1 MAAGSSGSLSSSVNL
16 ALSGRA
22 MPQWRENPTVRGP
35 KNLLTRSDRPQA
47 LEAEVV
53 RRILLLLFLA
63 FLAPP
68 AHAGGLTLSPQAQ
81 QALDRI
87 YSGDPDGGIAIARDV
102 ELANPQSPVGF
113 LLEGEALWWESYC
126 EACEIKWGQFDAWH
140 RAKKPEDN
148 AYFALA
154 DMAINLA
161 HVQIATSDTAE
172 MHVYAGLGYAL
183 KARLYS
189 LRDEKRN
196 IAHAGVAGRAEFLR
210 ALDLDPDMADATAGV
225 GLYNYYIDT
234 LSAIARMLRF
244 FMGLPGGNKQEGI
257 RQMRVG
263 IEHGAWMSVDSRFYL
278 ARNLRTYDERYE
290 DALTAAEPLATRYP
304 RNPIFLLFV
313 GNLNAELGRNLKA
326 AEYFR
331 AAENLQNPDAACAVR
346 AREVAASV
354 LASGGR

>member
-1 MAAGSSGSLSSSVNL
+1 MAAMVYCRLGQ
-16 ALSGRA
+16 A
-22 MPQWRENPTVRGP
+22 MPQWRETPTVRRPAG
-35 KNLLTRSDRPQA
+35 LSTRNDRPA

-53 RRILLLLFLA
+53 RRIVLLLFVA

-68 AHAGGLTLSPQAQ
+68 VQAGGLTLSPETQ

-87 YSGDPDGGIAIARDV
+87 YGGDPGGGIVIARDI
-102 ELANPQSPVGF
+102 ERANPQSPVGF
-113 LLEGEALWWESYC
+113 LLEGEALWWKSYC

-140 RAKKPEDN
+140 RARKPEDD
-148 AYFALA
+148 AYLALA
-154 DMAINLA
+154 DKAINLA
-161 HVQIATSDTAE
+161 HASDTAE
-172 MHVYAGLGYAL
+172 MHVCAGLGYAL

-263 IEHGAWMSVDSRFYL
+263 IEHGAWISVDSRFYL

-304 RNPIFLLFV
+304 HNPVFLLLA
-313 GNLNAELGRNLKA
+313 GNLNAELGRNAKA
-326 AEYFR
+326 TEYFH
-331 AAENLQNPDAACAVR
+331 AAENSQVPDAACAAR
-346 AREVAASV
+346 ARQVATSFLTSRAADASK
-354 LASGGR
+354 